1 MDLRCHGDS
10 PTQST
15 DDTMENIAKDVYET
29 LAKNNLSI
37 DAVVGHSFGGKV
49 ALEMMRNPAS
59 ALKTAVI
66 LDISF
71 FF

>member
-10 PTQST
+10 PTLST
-15 DDTMENIAKDVYET
+15 DNTMENIAKDVYET

-49 ALEMMRNPAS
+49 ALEMMRNPS
-59 ALKTAVI
+59 TLKTAVI